1 MLIFFFIC
9 ALMVLLALSLI
20 LPPLLQSPTDTKT
33 EDARAANLLVY
44 QDQLRELA
52 ADVNAGLLAQTQ
64 FEQDKEDIERRVL
77 EDVGD
82 VKRSRTPTKIATRKV
97 AYAVALVI
105 PVAAILFY
113 LIVGSP
119 KALDPRLVSP
129 PNMRAR

>member
-20 LPPLLQSPTDTKT
+20 LPPLLQSPADAKT

-44 QDQLRELA
+44 QDQLRELE
-52 ADVNAGLLAQTQ
+52 ADVNAGLLAETQ

-97 AYAVALVI
+97 AYAVAVVI

-119 KALDPRLVSP
+119 KALDPPPVSP
-129 PNMRAR
+129 PNIGAR

>member
-20 LPPLLQSPTDTKT
+20 LPPLLQSPADAKTK
-33 EDARAANLLVY
+33 DARAANLLVY
-44 QDQLRELA
+44 QDQLRELE
-52 ADVNAGLLAQTQ
+52 ADVNAGLLAAAQ

-97 AYAVALVI
+97 AYAVAVVI

-119 KALDPRLVSP
+119 KALDPRPASP
-129 PNMRAR
+129 PNMGAR